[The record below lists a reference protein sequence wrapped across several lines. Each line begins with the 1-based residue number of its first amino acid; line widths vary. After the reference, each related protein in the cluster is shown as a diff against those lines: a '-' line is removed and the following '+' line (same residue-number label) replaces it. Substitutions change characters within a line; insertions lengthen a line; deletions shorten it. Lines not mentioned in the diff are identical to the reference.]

1 MTERSN
7 KKKYPLCAA
16 ALALAVLLAGC
27 APAEGTAVATAQ
39 PTAEPTEAP
48 TPTPE
53 PEANPLT
60 GEQGDYTNQRPVA
73 VSIRTGDGSTPQWGI
88 AAADV
93 LIEGV
98 TEGKT
103 AGLTA
108 VFASVDS
115 VEKAGPVAPGRD
127 LPLQLVLPLNTVP
140 VHINKSVYASN
151 LLNVLQYQDL
161 DGYHAGTAGFAFDE
175 DRANSGY
182 REENCWYTTKDL
194 INTGLAT
201 YNTDTAGANMPLF
214 HFVQRKDPEQQNAKS
229 MYITFSNKDTEEL
242 VYSPEVGLYLKNNA
256 DGSPMMDAG
265 NNEQAA
271 FTNVFVLYASSGV
284 KDDGVTRQYDL
295 TGGTGIYLTKGGWET
310 IQWTKGD
317 ATAPLQLTDAS
328 GKTLDVNPGKS
339 FLAIWGGYY
348 GQALRLLDGDGN
360 EQALPEKPALL
371 DSAVPDEAAEAA
383 ELEQQRAQA
392 LADAQ
397 DKLNQAQTALNEAL
411 QAQQD
416 AAGTADSADDDAA
429 SQRVAEAQAAYD
441 EKQAAKLEEKL
452 RKNSFTLQD
461 YYDQLQQLRGMGD
474 LSQLAD
480 MMPGN
485 VGRQLQG
492 ASIDPKVMA
501 HTEAIILSMTPQERE
516 NPQILG
522 ASRKKRI
529 AKGCGL
535 EVVDVNRLL
544 KQFEA
549 MRQMLKQF
557 NRGRLPGMRGGF
569 RRKRR

>member
-27 APAEGTAVATAQ
+27 APAEGTAAATAQ
-39 PTAEPTEAP
+39 PTAKPTEAP

-53 PEANPLT
+53 PEMNPLT

-127 LPLQLVLPLNTVP
+127 LPLQLVLPLNAVP

-229 MYITFSNKDTEEL
+229 LYITFSNKDTEEL

-348 GQALRLLDGDGN
+348 GQALRLLDRDGN

-383 ELEQQRAQA
+383 EQAQQHAQA

-441 EKQAAKLEEKL
+441 AAAAEFAARGGTRREHRARRRQRRGTPERTGFSQRGKRRLTHNRKPKNKMPSLPKQGRHLVDIGGVDGITLPHRPGSHRAQCQKL
-452 RKNSFTLQD
+452 RQYGRASTF
-461 YYDQLQQLRGMGD
+461 RR
-474 LSQLAD
+474 
-480 MMPGN
+480 PG
-485 VGRQLQG
+485 
-492 ASIDPKVMA
+492 A
-501 HTEAIILSMTPQERE
+501 
-516 NPQILG
+516 
-522 ASRKKRI
+522 
-529 AKGCGL
+529 GCSHS
-535 EVVDVNRLL
+535 
-544 KQFEA
+544 
-549 MRQMLKQF
+549 
-557 NRGRLPGMRGGF
+557 RGRSSIPPACAAAERGWPSCS
-569 RRKRR
+569 

>member
-27 APAEGTAVATAQ
+27 APAEGAAVATAQ

-127 LPLQLVLPLNTVP
+127 LPLQLVLPLNAVP

-194 INTGLAT
+194 INTGLAPD
-201 YNTDTAGANMPLF
+201 NTDTAGANMP
-214 HFVQRKDPEQQNAKS
+214 
-229 MYITFSNKDTEEL
+229 

-383 ELEQQRAQA
+383 EQAQQHAQA

-416 AAGTADSADDDAA
+416 AAGTADSSDDDAA

-441 EKQAAKLEEKL
+441 AATAELAALQPTEEPDG
-452 RKNSFTLQD
+452 NTEPA
-461 YYDQLQQLRGMGD
+461 
-474 LSQLAD
+474 AD
-480 MMPGN
+480 S
-485 VGRQLQG
+485 
-492 ASIDPKVMA
+492 A
-501 HTEAIILSMTPQERE
+501 EEPQSEPDSANGE
-516 NPQILG
+516 NAG
-522 ASRKKRI
+522 
-529 AKGCGL
+529 
-535 EVVDVNRLL
+535 
-544 KQFEA
+544 
-549 MRQMLKQF
+549 
-557 NRGRLPGMRGGF
+557 
-569 RRKRR
+569 

>member
-1 MTERSN
+1 M
-7 KKKYPLCAA
+7 KKWQALGSAA
-16 ALALAVLLAGC
+16 ALLATLLLGGC
-27 APAEGTAVATAQ
+27 SGQQAAATPEQAATPSPAA
-39 PTAEPTEAP
+39 TAEPTPVPAP
-48 TPTPE
+48 
-53 PEANPLT
+53 AGNPLT
-60 GEQGDYTNQRPVA
+60 GLDDADYTGKRPVA
-73 VSIRTGDGSTPQWGI
+73 VMLRTLDGAQPQWGI
-88 AAADV
+88 ASADV

-98 TEGKT
+98 TEGNT
-103 AGLTA
+103 AGLMA
-108 VFASVDS
+108 LFADVDRIS
-115 VEKAGPVAPGRD
+115 KVGPVGPGRD
-127 LPLQLVLPLNTVP
+127 LFLQAALPLNAMP
-140 VHINKSVYASN
+140 ISIDKNVYAAN
-151 LLNVLQYQDL
+151 LLNTLAYQDL
-161 DGYHAGTAGFAFDE
+161 DGYHIGKAAFAFDQGRQ
-175 DRANSGY
+175 DAGY

-229 MYITFSNKDTEEL
+229 LYITFSNKDTEEL

-360 EQALPEKPALL
+360 EQTLPEKPALL

-383 ELEQQRAQA
+383 ELEQQRTQA

-441 EKQAAKLEEKL
+441 AAAAELAALQPAEETDG
-452 RKNSFTLQD
+452 NTEPA
-461 YYDQLQQLRGMGD
+461 
-474 LSQLAD
+474 AD
-480 MMPGN
+480 S
-485 VGRQLQG
+485 
-492 ASIDPKVMA
+492 A
-501 HTEAIILSMTPQERE
+501 EEPQSEPDSANGE
-516 NPQILG
+516 NAG
-522 ASRKKRI
+522 
-529 AKGCGL
+529 
-535 EVVDVNRLL
+535 
-544 KQFEA
+544 
-549 MRQMLKQF
+549 
-557 NRGRLPGMRGGF
+557 
-569 RRKRR
+569 